1 MTDDPAQDLLCT
13 SLGAL
18 PQRPRQW
25 RTALKRIPGAARTAA
40 ATDGPTGVTAAAT
53 ERGRPMV
60 RKWVSD
66 PYLAPFAEPTGD
78 GRIFK
83 VGSLHAREL
92 PLPLLFQESSGWGHE
107 GSAVVGRILEIE
119 FTDAGIKASG
129 DYLDDESVQ
138 EMVEKAVTMAS
149 QGLGH
154 VSVDLAAVTAE
165 LVDEDGN
172 PVDWDDLFDAWDRGE
187 DLVVLEQVTDG
198 ELIATTQVATPA
210 FASAK
215 IKLVAALMDSEGVD
229 IGIGDVVDVET
240 EDAGTIRGRVTAVD
254 EASETVTVQPTD
266 EAGADAGDPISVAP
280 AAVKVV
286 NDVDEPTEPA
296 PGAAA
301 QGTAVFAADAAGT
314 EITVGDT
321 VVTDLRDES
330 GEVTEA
336 GVEGTVT
343 AITEASGDVPA
354 MVTMDRTDGGAAVSV
369 PAANVTVTQKAAAA
383 TDEPP
388 DGGDQ
393 ESIEESLAAKAPALV
408 AGAGPIRP
416 KKEWFAKQNLPGPTA
431 MTITEDGQ
439 IYGHVAQWG
448 QCHVGFANTCW
459 TAPESQTDYAYF
471 HVGEVVCDDGSHVAV
486 GNITLGPRH
495 ANERMGY
502 RAAVEH
508 YDQAAAGVGV
518 ARCYEDEFGI
528 QFAGAVT
535 PGTTEEQ
542 LYDMRRC
549 PVSGDWRKVGGN
561 LELIGVL
568 SVNSGGYPTPRFA
581 TDDYG
586 RTALVAAPGVPVAEL
601 SDKPGTKKR
610 RPAGLTQ
617 AQIMAR
623 IKAEVKAELLA
634 DERRRT
640 RLARVAASIRR
651 DPKSRIAELAGRV
664 DR

>member
-286 NDVDEPTEPA
+286 NDVDEPTETA